1 MQIHFFQENNYKS
14 ITQYCWR
21 SDFCS
26 HECDNSSGRFSK
38 LVRSFSRNRQA
49 TQDEVIWDHQPN
61 PSVTNDREKK
71 RKAFVEVPAKRRFS
85 ERGMNNANPRKVY
98 WRARLT
104 SSPCATI
111 SEINSDIPDNLQRDS
126 RFTEAAKKL
135 SKEEMA
141 LLYEDIVK
149 PLDVY
154 SILTEKRR
162 EMRHH
167 KWTLLLFLRSAL
179 NYFLPI
185 WYFLWVS
192 STVLFR
198 RAFSIKSALF
208 ARKRG
213 HI

>member
-1 MQIHFFQENNYKS
+1 MESCKVPLITCKYIFSNKIIIKALLNIAGGVIFAVMSVTIHLEDFQSWSEVFQE
-14 ITQYCWR
+14 I
-21 SDFCS
+21 D
-26 HECDNSSGRFSK
+26 
-38 LVRSFSRNRQA
+38 RQRRMRLF
-49 TQDEVIWDHQPN
+49 EIIQPN

-126 RFTEAAKKL
+126 RFTEAAEKL

-162 EMRHH
+162 EMRDH
-167 KWTLLLFLRSAL
+167 K
-179 NYFLPI
+179 
-185 WYFLWVS
+185 
-192 STVLFR
+192 
-198 RAFSIKSALF
+198 
-208 ARKRG
+208 
-213 HI
+213 

>member
-1 MQIHFFQENNYKS
+1 MESCKVPLITCKYIFSNKIIIKALLNIAGGVIFAVMSVTIHLEDFQSWSEVFQE
-14 ITQYCWR
+14 I
-21 SDFCS
+21 D
-26 HECDNSSGRFSK
+26 
-38 LVRSFSRNRQA
+38 RQRRMRLF
-49 TQDEVIWDHQPN
+49 DIIQPN
-61 PSVTNDREKK
+61 PSVTCNDREKK

-162 EMRHH
+162 DE
-167 KWTLLLFLRSAL
+167 RS
-179 NYFLPI
+179 
-185 WYFLWVS
+185 
-192 STVLFR
+192 
-198 RAFSIKSALF
+198 
-208 ARKRG
+208 
-213 HI
+213 